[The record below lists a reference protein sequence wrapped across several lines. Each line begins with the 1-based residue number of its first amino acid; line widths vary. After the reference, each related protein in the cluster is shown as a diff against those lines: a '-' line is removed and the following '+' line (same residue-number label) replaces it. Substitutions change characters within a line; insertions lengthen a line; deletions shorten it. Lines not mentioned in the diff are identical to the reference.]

1 MHAGLRPNLRFGIFL
16 RMYIYENRAKNNFP
30 TNFKIVLYYLSI
42 IDPTDLCIKIKLSL
56 GFGVFY
62 FILFHFNFFLFL
74 FLKKHNVLSKCALP
88 PPAILCPII
97 SNIELEALLDRDS
110 LCKRFIESCAKLD
123 LAYQVTIPE
132 QNSSS

>member
-1 MHAGLRPNLRFGIFL
+1 MRTTI
-16 RMYIYENRAKNNFP
+16 
-30 TNFKIVLYYLSI
+30 
-42 IDPTDLCIKIKLSL
+42 
-56 GFGVFY
+56 
-62 FILFHFNFFLFL
+62 
-74 FLKKHNVLSKCALP
+74 
-88 PPAILCPII
+88 PAMLCPII